1 MRTPVPRSSSAPAG
15 RARAVPGPGHG
26 QPVEP
31 AAGQRRHPAVH
42 LTASRPSC
50 LTEPV
55 NALRLTLHPQG
66 MAPRI
71 ANLAEWSQHM
81 LRHLRPPH
89 QPEPPTPRWPRCTTN
104 WPPTRASPGRPGHP
118 TRPARPASPASA
130 SCCRWSTGA
139 TARLAALPE
148 HHHLVRRRRSMPPCP
163 KSSSSP
169 STRPT
174 SPPGSPCWA
183 PDPGRPLQTR
193 NRRRPA
199 RSQASWNPSPV
210 TTEGR

>member
-1 MRTPVPRSSSAPAG
+1 MRPVRESIERLLAAHEPYPALVMDSRWNRLLANDGARLFIDGVAPF
-15 RARAVPGPGHG
+15 
-26 QPVEP
+26 
-31 AAGQRRHPAVH
+31 
-42 LTASRPSC
+42 L

-81 LRHLRPPH
+81 LRHLRRRISQTADPALAALY
-89 QPEPPTPRWPRCTTN
+89 ES

-139 TARLAALPE
+139 RTA
-148 HHHLVRRRRSMPPCP
+148 C
-163 KSSSSP
+163 
-169 STRPT
+169 
-174 SPPGSPCWA
+174 C
-183 PDPGRPLQTR
+183 
-193 NRRRPA
+193 
-199 RSQASWNPSPV
+199 AS
-210 TTEGR
+210 